1 MSLILKLLPPAAIG
15 LVLMANKGAL
25 EKNFNILDKV
35 RVATTA
41 NIEIKS
47 IAQTV
52 YMEWLDSDTLPM
64 DDFSQFLREN
74 MEEAKGGDQR
84 NKANDMWGTPYQL
97 IRVRTGFEIQ
107 CAGPD
112 KKWNSADDITFF
124 RKLDGVPDVG
134 RPVKKQGSSAR
145 VGARAGTNAGTR
157 RATTA
162 ASPQPAQLTDATKQ
176 KVLEFQQKR
185 AAEGSANAQFDLA
198 LRYLSGD
205 GVEKN
210 ETTAL
215 SWLRKAAAG
224 GNGQAAKKLK
234 DLGKE

>member
-25 EKNFNILDKV
+25 EKNFNIVDKV

-47 IAQTV
+47 IAQAV
-52 YMEWLDSDTLPM
+52 YMEWLDSDTLPLGE
-64 DDFSQFLREN
+64 FSQFLREN
-74 MEEAKGGDQR
+74 MEEAKGGNKRD
-84 NKANDMWGTPYQL
+84 KANDMWGTPYQL
-97 IRVRTGFEIQ
+97 TRARTGFEIQ

-134 RPVKKQGSSAR
+134 SAVQKQGSPAGGR
-145 VGARAGTNAGTR
+145 VRAGTNAGTR
-157 RATTA
+157 KATAA
-162 ASPQPAQLTDATKQ
+162 ASPQPGQLLDATKQ
-176 KVLEFQQKR
+176 RVLEFQQKR
-185 AAEGSANAQFDLA
+185 AAEGSAVAQFDLA
-198 LRYLSGD
+198 MRYLSGD

-210 ETTAL
+210 EATAR

-234 DLGKE
+234 ELGEK